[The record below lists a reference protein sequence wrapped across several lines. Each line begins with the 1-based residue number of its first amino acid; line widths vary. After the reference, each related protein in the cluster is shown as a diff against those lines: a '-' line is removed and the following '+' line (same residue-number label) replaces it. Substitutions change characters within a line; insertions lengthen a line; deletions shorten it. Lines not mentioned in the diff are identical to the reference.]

1 VRLLKGQN
9 GRFTAGQ
16 VRENINRRDDSHLP
30 WTRLVAI
37 ENTVNR
43 GGGCCWDLREI
54 ERIRVVCKE
63 HDIAMHLDGA
73 RLFNALVARNETP
86 RDYGSLFETI
96 SICLSKGLGAPA
108 GSLLLGSRALIS
120 RAHRQRKLL
129 GGGMRQAGY
138 LAAAGRFALE
148 HNVKRLQDDHRR
160 AKALEA
166 ELHSLPYVASVLP
179 VETNIVIFKLH
190 EQLSAE
196 LFLQQLRH
204 QQVRALSMDRQTIRF
219 VFHLDVSDAQLE
231 ALLVALRGIRVPA

>member
-1 VRLLKGQN
+1 
-9 GRFTAGQ
+9 
-16 VRENINRRDDSHLP
+16 
-30 WTRLVAI
+30 
-37 ENTVNR
+37 
-43 GGGCCWDLREI
+43 
-54 ERIRVVCKE
+54 
-63 HDIAMHLDGA
+63 MHLDGA

-148 HNVKRLQDDHRR
+148 HNVKRLQEDHRR

-166 ELHSLPYVASVLP
+166 ELRSLPYVSSVLS

-190 EQLSAE
+190 ERLSAE
-196 LFLQQLRH
+196 LFLQQLQH

-231 ALLVALRGIRVPA
+231 ALLAALRGIRMVTARSV